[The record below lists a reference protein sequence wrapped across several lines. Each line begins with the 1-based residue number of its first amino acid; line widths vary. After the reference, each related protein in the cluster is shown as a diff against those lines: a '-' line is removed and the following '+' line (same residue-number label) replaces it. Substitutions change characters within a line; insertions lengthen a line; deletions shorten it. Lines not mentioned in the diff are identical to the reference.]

1 MDLSYEETM
10 RRIEEY
16 EKNDFTNYKY
26 CKEKK
31 YPWHIHIYKGENQI
45 IVSPLITSIGW
56 YSVEMAWYRQITD
69 VQNPQLIGEVIL
81 EAFEHIRISPV
92 DARTQKERDEDS
104 FIKSV
109 VSYKT
114 YKSFNRNYL
123 LCGVILYEDG
133 HITISQTKRLNN
145 NNGYGGDDNTLIIL
159 HKNSDE
165 KSIGNAVIKSFSD
178 MEAFY
183 QNLKKTKKS
192 AQFAKFETLSG
203 MTIAFQAPQSDEYTD
218 EQDYS
223 AAEIYQGYS
232 YSKASINEPIA
243 NLYFGIAP
251 ELDCDISS
259 ENICRVYKVQY
270 GNDIQ
275 ITFEEVTHSLFELR
289 VEITGEQI
297 HHIIYLKKI
306 NDHELLSCELILNI
320 KLSNKK
326 LHTKIVKD
334 FENMVKSC
342 KIK

>member
-31 YPWHIHIYKGENQI
+31 YPLDVVIYKGENQI
-45 IVSPLITSIGW
+45 IVSPYTTGIGW

-69 VQNPQLIGEVIL
+69 VQNPQLIGEVVL

-92 DARTQKERDEDS
+92 DARTQKEHSEDS
-104 FIKSV
+104 VFKKVSSCK
-109 VSYKT
+109 SYKT
-114 YKSFNRNYL
+114 FDKKYLNCSILYYKDETYL
-123 LCGVILYEDG
+123 LCHGG
-133 HITISQTKRLNN
+133 HNEKESVYPKQEIKLS
-145 NNGYGGDDNTLIIL
+145 
-159 HKNSDE
+159 KNSSAE
-165 KSIGNAVIKSFSD
+165 LIGKAIINSFSD
-178 MEAFY
+178 MEVFY

-275 ITFEEVTHSLFELR
+275 ITFEEITHSLFELR